1 MKITLALAVLGL
13 STACAI
19 VLSAGVAGPD
29 APFPECQADRYA
41 FVGESSLAALEVDT
55 FGGPDANRVGS
66 VWITADEV
74 AMDIGPAPV
83 PGGDPVIQEPSR
95 MVCVEF
101 ADGSGMSGPIDADWQ
116 PPGGPQAALAGGEAS
131 FPPAPLIVVVVV
143 AIVAGASFLAFRR
156 ERPA

>member
-1 MKITLALAVLGL
+1 MKITLALAFLGL

-19 VLSAGVAGPD
+19 APSAGVAGPD

-41 FVGESSLAALEVDT
+41 FVGETTLAALGVDT

-66 VWITADEV
+66 VWITAEEV
-74 AMDIGPAPV
+74 AVDMGPAPV

-101 ADGSGMSGPIDADWQ
+101 ADGSGMSGPIDDDWQ
-116 PPGGPQAALAGGEAS
+116 PPSGPQAALNGTGAS
-131 FPPAPLIVVVVV
+131 FPPAPLIVVIVV
-143 AIVAGASFLAFRR
+143 AILAGASVLAFRR